1 MADLL
6 ELETFVAVA
15 RSGSFAAA
23 ARLLAISPAMI
34 GRRIQALE
42 QRYGTT
48 LIERTTRSQRLTAS
62 GQAFLSKSAEI
73 LDSVEELGELA
84 RPDIAK
90 LSGRIRVAGPTT
102 LGIKRLAGAIAEVSE
117 AHPALTIELHLG
129 DANVDL
135 VAEGFDLA
143 VRIGNLAST
152 SMIARRVG
160 TYDFVCCATPN
171 YIKRFGAPETPSE
184 LGEARCILNLN
195 LVPRNQWPFRDK
207 HDSLF
212 SIEVRSSIEIDNGEA
227 QRAAALTGAGIIY
240 APRNLV
246 EDDLRTGALVQVLK
260 SFKTLL
266 LPIHTLQPSRRFVPQ
281 RVKVLS
287 AKFAE
292 ILRDP
297 VSSKRR

>member
-6 ELETFVAVA
+6 ELETFVAVS

-48 LIERTTRSQRLTAS
+48 LIERTTRSQRLTAA

-73 LDSVEELGELA
+73 IDSVEELEELA
-84 RPDIAK
+84 RPDVAQ
-90 LSGRIRVAGPTT
+90 LSGRIRVAAPTT

-117 AHPALTIELHLG
+117 AHPELIIELHLS

-135 VAEGFDLA
+135 VAEGFDIA

-160 TYDFVCCATPN
+160 TYDFVCCASPS
-171 YIKRFGAPETPSE
+171 YIRRFGAPETPAE
-184 LGEARCILNLN
+184 LRDARCILNLN
-195 LVPRNQWPFRDK
+195 LVPRNQWPFHDK
-207 HDSLF
+207 KDKLF
-212 SIEVRSSIEIDNGEA
+212 TVEVRGSIEIDNGEA
-227 QRAAALTGAGIIY
+227 QRAAALTGAG
-240 APRNLV
+240 A
-246 EDDLRTGALVQVLK
+246 
-260 SFKTLL
+260 
-266 LPIHTLQPSRRFVPQ
+266 
-281 RVKVLS
+281 
-287 AKFAE
+287 
-292 ILRDP
+292 
-297 VSSKRR
+297 